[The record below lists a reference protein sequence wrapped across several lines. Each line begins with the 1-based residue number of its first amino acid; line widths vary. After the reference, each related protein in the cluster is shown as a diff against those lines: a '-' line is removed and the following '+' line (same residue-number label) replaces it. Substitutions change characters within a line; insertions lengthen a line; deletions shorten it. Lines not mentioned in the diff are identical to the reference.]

1 MEMDLKDIVWVGVN
15 WINLAQNKEEWQT
28 VVRTVMHFKVS

>member
-1 MEMDLKDIVWVGVN
+1 MEMELKDIVLEGVN

-28 VVRTVMHFKVS
+28 LVHTVMHFQI